1 MSKTAFIF
9 PGQGSQ
15 YPGMGKELADTFP
28 VAARVFEEADD
39 SLGLKL
45 SAICFSGSEEELKL
59 TANTQPAILTA
70 SIAVLR
76 VVEQETGL
84 KADYLAG
91 HSLGEYSALVC
102 SGALAFADAVR
113 TVRARGTF
121 MQEAVPVG
129 TGAMAAMLSVEKDAL
144 EDICREAAQGEVVAP
159 ANFNSPGQ
167 IVIAG
172 HSGAVN
178 RAIEIAKAR
187 GYKKAMLL
195 PVSAPFHCTLMRPA
209 ADRLSGVLDN
219 VAVHDMK
226 LPVTANADATA
237 NSDKERVRPLLVTQ
251 VCAPVLWEQSVAA
264 MIGEG
269 VDRFV
274 EIGPGK
280 VLSGL
285 VKRIA
290 KELSA
295 SVAIANIEDTAS
307 IKAAGEGV

>member
-1 MSKTAFIF
+1 MNKTAFIF

-15 YPGMGKELADTFP
+15 YPGMGKEISDSFP
-28 VAARVFEEADD
+28 VARQIFEEADD
-39 SLGLKL
+39 AIGIKL
-45 SAICFSGSEEELKL
+45 SAICFAGSEDELKL
-59 TANTQPAILTA
+59 TANTQPAILTT
-70 SIAVLR
+70 SIAILR

-102 SGALAFADAVR
+102 SGAISFADAVR

-129 TGAMAAMLSVEKDAL
+129 IGAMAAMLSIEKETL
-144 EDICREAAQGEVVAP
+144 EEICNEAAQGEVLSP

-172 HSGAVN
+172 HAGAVK
-178 RAIEIAKAR
+178 RAIEIAKAKGFR
-187 GYKKAMLL
+187 KAMLL
-195 PVSAPFHCTLMRPA
+195 PVSAPFHCELMRPA
-209 ADRLSGVLDN
+209 AQKLAEVVEALSYGSMIAPVVSN
-219 VAVHDMK
+219 VD
-226 LPVTANADATA
+226 ANPNQESAKV
-237 NSDKERVRPLLVTQ
+237 SGLLVDQ
-251 VCAPVLWEQSVAA
+251 VCRPVLWEQSVKNMASL
-264 MIGEG
+264 E
-269 VDRFV
+269 VDRFI

-290 KELSA
+290 KE
-295 SVAIANIEDTAS
+295 VATGNVEDLPGL
-307 IKAAGEGV
+307 KAL

>member
-15 YPGMGKELADTFP
+15 YPGMGKDLADAFP
-28 VAARVFEEADD
+28 VARRIFQEADD
-39 SLGLKL
+39 ALGLKL
-45 SAICFSGSEEELKL
+45 SAICFSGSEDELKL

-76 VVEQETGL
+76 VIEQETGL

-102 SGALAFADAVR
+102 SGTLAFADAVR
-113 TVRARGTF
+113 TVRSRGTF

-129 TGAMAAMLSVEKDAL
+129 TGTMAAMLSIEKAEL
-144 EDICREAAQGEVVAP
+144 EDICREAAQGEIVSA

-172 HSGAVN
+172 NVAAVN

-187 GYKKAMLL
+187 GFRKSMLL
-195 PVSAPFHCTLMRPA
+195 PVSAPFHCALMKPA
-209 ADRLSGVLDN
+209 ADRLSAVLD
-219 VAVHDMK
+219 ALQLADMR
-226 LPVTANADATA
+226 LPVVANATA
-237 NSDKERVRPLLVTQ
+237 SPNNDRMQVKALLVTQ
-251 VCAPVLWEQSVAA
+251 VCAPVLWEQSVSA
-264 MIGEG
+264 MTGQG
-269 VDRFV
+269 VSLFV

-285 VKRIA
+285 VKRIT
-290 KELSA
+290 KEAATVTIGDL
-295 SVAIANIEDTAS
+295 DGL
-307 IKAAGEGV
+307 KAQQA